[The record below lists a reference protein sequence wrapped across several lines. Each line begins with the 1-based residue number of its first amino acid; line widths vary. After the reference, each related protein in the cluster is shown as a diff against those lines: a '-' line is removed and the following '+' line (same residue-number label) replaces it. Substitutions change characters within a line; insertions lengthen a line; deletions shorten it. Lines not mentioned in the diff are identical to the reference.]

1 MSKIDKYYAKS
12 CGICFIEISNAS
24 EVEAKILRGILSNEA
39 NKINPDIKI
48 EFHDARFLYNEPK
61 EVYQEVS

>member
-1 MSKIDKYYAKS
+1 MSKSAIDYAKS

-61 EVYQEVS
+61 EVYQEIA